1 MLNIFT
7 LFNLKNLNNPII
19 LVASD
24 NRHLNKYFANY

>member
-19 LVASD
+19 LASD
-24 NRHLNKYFANY
+24 SRHLNKYFANY